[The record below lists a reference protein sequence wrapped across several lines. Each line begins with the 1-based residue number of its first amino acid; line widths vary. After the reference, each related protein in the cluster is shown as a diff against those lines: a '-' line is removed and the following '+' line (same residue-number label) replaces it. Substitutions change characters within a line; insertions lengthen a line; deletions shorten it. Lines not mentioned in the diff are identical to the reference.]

1 MFRNVLVAYD
11 GSDHA
16 ERALREAIDIA
27 DAGNGRLTIV
37 TAICSPT
44 RWATATPATM
54 VAAPDLGPEL
64 EECAAGLLRHAVS
77 LVPDTVPV
85 TTVLTRE
92 PVRRALLARAAD
104 GGHDLIVMGSR
115 GRGAVRSALL
125 GSVSHDVLHHSPI
138 PVLIVHADEPV
149 AEELASRGDRRYS
162 PHTSAHTW
170 GSGVRFSR

>member
-27 DAGNGRLTIV
+27 GAGNGRLTIV
-37 TAICSPT
+37 TAICSPPQWT
-44 RWATATPATM
+44 TATPETM
-54 VAAPDLGPEL
+54 LAARDLGPEL
-64 EECAAGLLRHAVS
+64 EERGEALLQHAVS
-77 LVPDTVPV
+77 LVPETVPV
-85 TTVLTRE
+85 TTLLTRE

-104 GGHDLIVMGSR
+104 GCHDLIVMGSR

-149 AEELASRGDRRYS
+149 AEEQAASAPSAPASREPLAGR
-162 PHTSAHTW
+162 PQGLA
-170 GSGVRFSR
+170 F